1 MNATANVRQHGS
13 IMEVIRLVRVHRTY
27 SDNGVPVHALRG
39 IDLSIAKGEFVVIAG
54 PSGSGKTTLLNIMGA
69 LDKPSSGAVFLENQ
83 DVSLKSKDQIAAIR
97 LEKLGFVFQAYNL
110 IPVLT
115 AMENIEFTMMLRGVE
130 ERKRRERALEVM
142 RELDIEQLADKR
154 PNEMSGG
161 QQQRVAVARAIV
173 NNPSIV
179 LADEPTANLDS
190 ETGGNLL
197 DMMERM
203 NREHNLTFIFS
214 SHDQKVIERAR
225 RLIILRDGHIE
236 KDNIL

>member
-1 MNATANVRQHGS
+1 
-13 IMEVIRLVRVHRTY
+13 MEVIRLEHIEKTY

-39 IDLSIAKGEFVVIAG
+39 IDLRISQGEFVVIAG
-54 PSGSGKTTLLNIMGA
+54 PSGSGKTTLLNVMGA
-69 LDKPSSGAVFLENQ
+69 LDRPTEGKVFLEGE
-83 DVSLKSKDQIAAIR
+83 DISERSRDEIAAYR

-115 AMENIEFTMMLRGVE
+115 AMENVEFAMMLLGIE
-130 ERKRRERALEVM
+130 EKRRRARAREVM
-142 RELDIEQLADKR
+142 AELGIEELAEKR

-173 NNPSIV
+173 NNPSII

-190 ETGGNLL
+190 ETGANLL
-197 DMMERM
+197 DLMEKM

-214 SHDQKVIERAR
+214 SHDKQVIDRAK
-225 RLIILRDGHIE
+225 RLMILKDGLIE
-236 KDNIL
+236 KDERPERT

>member
-1 MNATANVRQHGS
+1 MTETANVRKHGS
-13 IMEVIRLVRVHRTY
+13 NMEVIRLVGVHRTY

-39 IDLSIAKGEFVVIAG
+39 INLRITKGEFVVIAG

-69 LDKPSSGAVFLENQ
+69 LDKPSSGAVFLEKQ
-83 DVSLKSKDQIAAIR
+83 DISLKSKDQIAAIR

-130 ERKRRERALEVM
+130 ERQRRERALEVM
-142 RELDIEQLADKR
+142 RELDIQQLADKR

-173 NNPSIV
+173 NNPAIV

-197 DMMERM
+197 DMMQRM
-203 NREHNLTFIFS
+203 NHEHNLTFIFS

-225 RLIILRDGHIE
+225 RLIILRDGLIE
-236 KDNIL
+236 KDDTL

>member
-1 MNATANVRQHGS
+1 
-13 IMEVIRLVRVHRTY
+13 
-27 SDNGVPVHALRG
+27 
-39 IDLSIAKGEFVVIAG
+39 
-54 PSGSGKTTLLNIMGA
+54 
-69 LDKPSSGAVFLENQ
+69 
-83 DVSLKSKDQIAAIR
+83 
-97 LEKLGFVFQAYNL
+97 VFQAYNL

-130 ERKRRERALEVM
+130 EKPRRERALEVM
-142 RELDIEQLADKR
+142 RELDIEQLAAKR

-161 QQQRVAVARAIV
+161 QQQRVAVARAII

-197 DMMERM
+197 DMMQRM

-225 RLIILRDGHIE
+225 RLIILRDGLIE
-236 KDNIL
+236 KDDTL